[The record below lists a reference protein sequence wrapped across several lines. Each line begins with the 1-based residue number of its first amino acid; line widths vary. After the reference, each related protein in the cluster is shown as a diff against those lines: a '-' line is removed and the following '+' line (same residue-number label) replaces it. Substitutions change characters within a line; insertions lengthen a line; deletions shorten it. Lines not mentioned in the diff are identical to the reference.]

1 MRLKTGWTTFLGA
14 LLTAGLPAC
23 MTRVDMATA
32 YEATTTPPVTPTP
45 IAYVGVRDA
54 SRQYADYSAIRAD
67 VLVPKTRPKEKR

>member
-1 MRLKTGWTTFLGA
+1 
-14 LLTAGLPAC
+14 

-32 YEATTTPPVTPTP
+32 YEATATPPVTPTP

-67 VLVPKTRPKEKR
+67 MLVPKTRPKARR